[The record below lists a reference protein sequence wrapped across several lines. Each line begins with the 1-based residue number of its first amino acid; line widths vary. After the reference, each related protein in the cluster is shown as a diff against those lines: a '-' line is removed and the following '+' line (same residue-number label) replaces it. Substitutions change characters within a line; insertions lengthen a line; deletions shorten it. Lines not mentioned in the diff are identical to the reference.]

1 MTDNE
6 LLERFGDRLRERRV
20 ECKYTQRQLAEKI
33 HVSMCALSSWE
44 QGKRAV
50 SLPALVSLAMVLEVS
65 TDWLTGLSDEKEI

>member
-1 MTDNE
+1 MTDKQ
-6 LLERFGDRLRERRV
+6 LMERFGERLRKRRV

-50 SLPALVSLAMVLEVS
+50 SLPCLVSLALELEVPV
-65 TDWLTGLSDEKEI
+65 DWLTGISDKKEI